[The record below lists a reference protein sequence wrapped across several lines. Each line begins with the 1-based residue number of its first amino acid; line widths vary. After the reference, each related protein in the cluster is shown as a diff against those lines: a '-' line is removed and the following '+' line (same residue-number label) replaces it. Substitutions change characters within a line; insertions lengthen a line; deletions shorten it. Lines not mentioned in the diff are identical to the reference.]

1 MSLSLLFC
9 TVSKEA
15 LVYVVSRSLM
25 SVNDHVIIKVNKSVF
40 QMGCFELVFYHS
52 FLVLLLLQYSI
63 KHIHS
68 QHKQHD
74 FAKFESLND
83 KAFYPAQFFHAD
95 LKFINFSNYLS
106 W

>member
-25 SVNDHVIIKVNKSVF
+25 SVNDHIIKVNKSVF
-40 QMGCFELVFYHS
+40 QMGCFELVFHHS

-68 QHKQHD
+68 QHKHD

-83 KAFYPAQFFHAD
+83 KAFHPAQFFHAD